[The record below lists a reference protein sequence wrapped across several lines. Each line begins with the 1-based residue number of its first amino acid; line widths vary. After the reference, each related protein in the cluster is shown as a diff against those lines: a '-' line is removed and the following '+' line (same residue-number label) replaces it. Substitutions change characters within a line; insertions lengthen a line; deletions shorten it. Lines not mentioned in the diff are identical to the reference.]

1 MAKRRIFQ
9 IAKELNISHTEILS
23 FLEGKGINVA
33 SHMAPIDENIY
44 KIVLSEF
51 HKDKESVE
59 RYRKEQVRREI
70 HDTRLLEQQKAN
82 KKLNLLSLEKQRELE
97 EKEKKKEQE
106 DTKAKEDKLKGRLSS
121 SSRLKNSNLKI

>member
-33 SHMAPIDENIY
+33 SHMAPIDEDIY

-82 KKLNLLSLEKQRELE
+82 KNIQKFRKLRNWRTFQRVYKNYKRLVFGEKLYLLLLRY
-97 EKEKKKEQE
+97 
-106 DTKAKEDKLKGRLSS
+106 A
-121 SSRLKNSNLKI
+121 N

>member
-33 SHMAPIDENIY
+33 SHMAPIDEDIY

-59 RYRKEQVRREI
+59 RYRKDQVRREI
-70 HDTRLLEQQKAN
+70 HDTRLKERQQSTR
-82 KKLNLLSLEKQRELE
+82 KLKLLSLKEQRELE
-97 EKEKKKEQE
+97 KREVKKKADFAEQE
-106 DTKAKEDKLKGRLSS
+106 KRRLAEEVIKNTDEI
-121 SSRLKNSNLKI
+121 RL